1 MKYFPFYIDLKKKSV
16 LLIGGGEVAERK
28 LDLLIKA
35 KANVTIISPKT
46 TPYILDIAEKNN
58 ITSQHP
64 DIVNMLQKEADNI
77 RKELGEV
84 GRQGTDQRP
93 GWPVYTGD
101 PNANAKRKK
110 QKK

>member
-46 TPYILDIAEKNN
+46 TPYILDIAEK
-58 ITSQHP
+58 TAAA
-64 DIVNMLQKEADNI
+64 DLEGLEAEEDSIIN
-77 RKELGEV
+77 LL
-84 GRQGTDQRP
+84 
-93 GWPVYTGD
+93 
-101 PNANAKRKK
+101 K
-110 QKK
+110 QKFS